1 MAAVSPRVLPV
12 GHEADDQVVGSVGD
26 EAEDGDRGDGEY
38 GDGGGVSVHCG
49 ASLGVWSWLGDVQT
63 YCDAAGVLAVRCLRL
78 VDFVDDAAVQLGGID
93 VLLEIAVGAEVE
105 VAFQGDGG
113 LGGGLVGLGPIDN

>member
-1 MAAVSPRVLPV
+1 M
-12 GHEADDQVVGSVGD
+12 
-26 EAEDGDRGDGEY
+26 
-38 GDGGGVSVHCG
+38 
-49 ASLGVWSWLGDVQT
+49 
-63 YCDAAGVLAVRCLRL
+63 DAAGVLAVRCLRL
-78 VDFVDDAAVQLGGID
+78 VDFVDDAAVQLGGVD